1 MDKQDKLTFSWFWR
15 WFLNN
20 KVVTGLL
27 IVLLLLVNTLILT
40 KVAYLFTPFLD
51 FLAIVGLPIIMAAI
65 LYYLMNPVVDFL
77 EKKNVKRIYSIL
89 GLFVFV
95 AGLLI
100 WGVVVIIP
108 KIQEQTISFVN
119 NFPDYIKVV
128 ESSVDDVLANPL
140 FSQVQEQLEASWE
153 KIFAWMT
160 KIIQNMSKATF
171 ENLGNFF
178 GAVASIFIA
187 IITMPFILFYLLK
200 DGKKLAPY
208 AVSYL
213 PTKWRTPT
221 LNVLK
226 EMNQQVSSYIRGQL
240 TVAFLVCLIFMIGF
254 AIIGLDYAVTLG
266 IIAGIL
272 NLIPYLGSFLAMIP
286 AIFLGIVG
294 GPILLLKVLIVF
306 VIEQTLEGRF
316 ISPLILGN
324 QLSIHPIT
332 ILFVLLTSG
341 KMFGLTGV
349 ILGIPVY
356 AATKVLIKAIYQ
368 WYVNTSSL
376 YEEPVLLIEE
386 AKESNEA
393 NEP

>member
-1 MDKQDKLTFSWFWR
+1 MERKDKITFSWFWR

-27 IVLLLLVNTLILT
+27 IVLLLLLNTLIFT

-95 AGLLI
+95 LGLLV
-100 WGVVVIIP
+100 WGSVVIIP
-108 KIQEQTISFVN
+108 KIQEQTISFIT
-119 NFPDYIKVV
+119 NFPDYIKIV
-128 ESSVDDVLANPL
+128 ESSVDDMLSNPL

-153 KIFAWMT
+153 KIFTWMT
-160 KIIQNMSKATF
+160 EIIQKFSKSTF
-171 ENLGNFF
+171 ENIGNFF
-178 GAVASIFIA
+178 GAVASVFIA
-187 IITMPFILFYLLK
+187 IVTMPFILFYLLK
-200 DGKKLAPY
+200 DGKNLAPY
-208 AVSYL
+208 AVAFL
-213 PTKWRTPT
+213 PTKWRKPT
-221 LNVLK
+221 MKVLK

-240 TVAFLVCLIFMIGF
+240 TVAFLVGVIFMIGF

-266 IIAGIL
+266 IMAGIL

-286 AIFLGIVG
+286 AVFLGIVG
-294 GPILLLKVLIVF
+294 GPILLIKVLVVF
-306 VIEQTLEGRF
+306 LIEQTLEGRF

-356 AATKVLIKAIYQ
+356 AAVKVLIKAIYA
-368 WYVNTSSL
+368 WYVQTSKL
-376 YEEPVLLIEE
+376 YEDDPIVLIEE
-386 AKESNEA
+386 PIQQVE
-393 NEP
+393 